1 MESKQVEKNVLRRMV
16 IQYHK
21 DGLSV
26 RKIAEKTKTSKS
38 NKKGRID
45 AIKPP
50 GRSGPSERTLRRLK
64 YQVEKEPFATQKEAA
79 NQIDKSVSTVRR
91 YLQKLNSNSSKNIQK
106 KREKNQ
112 KQTQIMSQ
120 SNTNEDI
127 GSRKNAYIQ
136 YKTIKK
142 NCREHPDR
150 LKGWARGGYSR
161 RRDGLV

>member
-38 NKKGRID
+38 NVNYIVQTFKKKGRID

-127 GSRKNAYIQ
+127 GSRKNVRPP
-136 YKTIKK
+136 KWIKK
-142 NCREHPDR
+142 VGINK
-150 LKGWARGGYSR
+150 LQ
-161 RRDGLV
+161 